1 MHINTLNAFV
11 FLSLW
16 CLLILGFGFF
26 SQYDPRAL
34 SSQYSMFQDI
44 NVMTF
49 LGFALFASFLAKSS
63 FISSGQA
70 LLIAVFSSVW
80 SMFNQYIWRA
90 IIGGPGMSWV
100 WGRYSIGVNVLT
112 WSNFTAVAVLVSIA
126 VLAGRLTV
134 TQSLVVAIS
143 EIVFLEINSNLIN
156 YRYGVA
162 DAGVTFSVWLFGAF
176 FGLATCAVFEKS
188 VERAAKLAL
197 ALTRIESDSTS
208 NTFGIVGTLILFCFF
223 PSWNSYNSLIGGDL
237 IVGNR
242 AVTNTY
248 LALCG
253 SVVGAVL
260 VSALLKG
267 GDVCLRDVQRAVLA
281 GGVATGTTAAMN
293 SQCYGALIIGT
304 FVGAS
309 AVASAHLWQSKVELI
324 LTSKDPLG
332 VFSFIAVPAF
342 LGAIA
347 SIILS
352 ANADANQYAVGTSTW
367 NSVWQFIGSKHVG
380 YASLLGYQIAALFTT
395 IGIAIFGGVF
405 TAKVLANFKDASSF
419 YE

>member
-1 MHINTLNAFV
+1 MRINTFNAFV

-26 SQYDPRAL
+26 SQYDPTAVGPE
-34 SSQYSMFQDI
+34 YTMFQDI

-70 LLIAVFSSVW
+70 LLIAVLASVW

-90 IIGGPGMSWV
+90 IIGGPGMSWM
-100 WGRYSIGVNVLT
+100 WGRYSIGVQVLT
-112 WSNFTAVAVLVSIA
+112 WSNFAAVAVLVSIA

-143 EIVFLEINSNLIN
+143 EIVFLEINANLISW
-156 YRYGVA
+156 RYGVA
-162 DAGVTFSVWLFGAF
+162 DAGVTFTVWLFGAV
-176 FGLATCAVFEKS
+176 FGLAACAVFEKS
-188 VERAAKLAL
+188 AERAAKLAL
-197 ALTRIESDSTS
+197 SLTRIESDSTS
-208 NTFGIVGTLILFCFF
+208 NTFAIIGTLILFCFF
-223 PSWNSYNSLIGGDL
+223 PSWNTFNSMSDG

-281 GGVATGTTAAMN
+281 GGIATGTTAAMN

-309 AVASAHLWQSKVELI
+309 AVASAHFYQAKVELI

-342 LGAIA
+342 LGAVA
-347 SIILS
+347 SVILS
-352 ANADANQYAVGTSTW
+352 ANVDANQYAVGASTW
-367 NSVWQFIGSKHVG
+367 NSVWRFIALKQAG

-405 TAKVLANFKDASSF
+405 TAKVVALFKDASSF